1 MQILKQNKAT
11 LNDMGNSMDLLGES
25 NEAHIKMQAAMLMFC
40 CTRSRMPRVVVFIV
54 FSLRSVRIK
63 LRGGILYVQNILDTL
78 GPLRTV

>member
-40 CTRSRMPRVVVFIV
+40 STRSRMPRVVVFKSFLTPV
-54 FSLRSVRIK
+54 GPNQAQGR
-63 LRGGILYVQNILDTL
+63 N
-78 GPLRTV
+78 PLRPEYS